1 MERIKQIVREK
12 ACFIVGSNISQS
24 ELSNIQV
31 LQAYQKQDHVEKG
44 FGFLKSS
51 LCFASAFFL
60 DKPSRIEALIMIMT
74 LSLLVYTTAQRR
86 LRKALAQA
94 DETIPNQIK
103 QPSKRPTMKWIF
115 QILEGINYG
124 P

>member
-1 MERIKQIVREK
+1 VRK
-12 ACFIVGSNISQS
+12 RACFIIGSNIPQS
-24 ELSNIQV
+24 ELSDIEV
-31 LQAYQKQDHVEKG
+31 LQAYQRQDHVEKG

-60 DKPSRIEALIMIMT
+60 EKPARIEGLIMVMT

-86 LRKALAQA
+86 LRKALERQ

-103 QPSKRPTMKWIF
+103 KPSKRPTMRWIF
-115 QILEGINYG
+115 KFWRGSIML
-124 P
+124 